1 MGISTEELIKKVY
14 DSHLNMTLSEL
25 QMLFPKFTIPQLKR
39 ILMS

>member
-1 MGISTEELIKKVY
+1 MGLNTEEIIKKVY